1 MRNVSA
7 DDHHKTVLCT
17 GEGAKLLFKVGSEDA
32 RDQKSSP
39 LLPHCAYTTAFHPG
53 QAMRTHKDDSR
64 LQEIGL
70 ATIAAMSL
78 RSPDNTTRMV
88 GSGGVAITMQAM
100 RMHRTV
106 GTLQRQVVSCPD

>member
-1 MRNVSA
+1 M
-7 DDHHKTVLCT
+7 T
-17 GEGAKLLFKVGSEDA
+17 
-32 RDQKSSP
+32 
-39 LLPHCAYTTAFHPG
+39 
-53 QAMRTHKDDSR
+53 THKDDSR

-106 GTLQRQVVSCPD
+106 GTLQRQVSLALITLSYGIIP